1 MIKDQYRFPLTTAMR
16 AATRVGWRDPTSTGY
31 YCQTKHSG
39 KYTYFV
45 RARNQ
50 TNKEGL
56 SRIRT
61 RLVLNKRRALRYST
75 PMASD
80 FSSSESQGRHRRGR
94 RSKSRRDWGTFLR
107 AALRTL
113 PLTIRL
119 GVVAALLVVF
129 GAGVNWAYHAAH
141 KPTEVFFALDEA
153 LDKRPFETWREY
165 GPLFRKHATAVIT
178 PELLAALAQVEGAGN
193 PVARTYWR
201 WQPSWNPLE
210 LYRPASSAVGMFQ
223 ITDATFEQAK
233 RYCVHNHRVVERG
246 ALQDVNACWF
256 NSLYSRILP
265 SHAIEL
271 TSALLDR
278 GITESLARHRP
289 VSLRQKQDLAAIIHL
304 CGLGAGQAYVARG
317 LRPAPHQR
325 CGAHDVR
332 GYLDRVNTMKRQF
345 ARLAAGESLL
355 RIARPR

>member
-1 MIKDQYRFPLTTAMR
+1 MR

-31 YCQTKHSG
+31 YCRTKHSG

-94 RSKSRRDWGTFLR
+94 RSKSRRGWGTFLR

-141 KPTEVFFALDEA
+141 KPTEVFLRWTRRWTNAPLKPGGSTA
-153 LDKRPFETWREY
+153 RCSANMPPPSSRRSCWRRW
-165 GPLFRKHATAVIT
+165 PRWKARVI
-178 PELLAALAQVEGAGN
+178 P
-193 PVARTYWR
+193 
-201 WQPSWNPLE
+201 
-210 LYRPASSAVGMFQ
+210 
-223 ITDATFEQAK
+223 
-233 RYCVHNHRVVERG
+233 
-246 ALQDVNACWF
+246 
-256 NSLYSRILP
+256 
-265 SHAIEL
+265 
-271 TSALLDR
+271 
-278 GITESLARHRP
+278 
-289 VSLRQKQDLAAIIHL
+289 
-304 CGLGAGQAYVARG
+304 
-317 LRPAPHQR
+317 
-325 CGAHDVR
+325 
-332 GYLDRVNTMKRQF
+332 
-345 ARLAAGESLL
+345 
-355 RIARPR
+355 